1 MGTVQEN
8 RLPLLFSDGKH
19 CVAASTSEPNLTSR
33 WTFLETVKHSQ
44 AYWTLKVLIGTAAAM
59 RLLDV
64 TSNGSRIEPAY
75 PE

>member
-1 MGTVQEN
+1 M
-8 RLPLLFSDGKH
+8 PLAI
-19 CVAASTSEPNLTSR
+19 AASAGELIFAAR
-33 WTFLETVKHSQ
+33 CVCLETVKPSP
-44 AYWTLKVLIGTAAAM
+44 AYWTLKVLIGTAVAG